1 MKKPLLLFFLMI
13 SSVAFSA
20 PYLMTSDADCGPA
33 SLHAVTD
40 IPEAQIEAQMGWNP
54 NFPDIT
60 DGAEIHFK
68 WLKSQ
73 KITYQ
78 ELTMTQVV
86 TANYAIPG
94 KTVILI
100 HSNNDPRSILGMLH
114 LQSTFE
120 QHWVVL
126 AGCDGKNISLYWGD
140 GTIKTF
146 SCADFML
153 LMTQGGP
160 TNTAYEIT
168 PTGTSK
174 PKKWWLL
181 FAAVIIKLF
190 K

>member
-1 MKKPLLLFFLMI
+1 MKPLLLSLLLLA
-13 SSVAFSA
+13 SPLFSA
-20 PYLMTSDADCGPA
+20 PYLMTSDVDCGPA
-33 SLHAVTD
+33 CLHAVTD
-40 IPEAQIEAQMGWNP
+40 IPEATIETQMGWNP
-54 NFPDIT
+54 NYPDIT
-60 DGAEIHFK
+60 DGPEIHFK

-73 KITYQ
+73 KIAYQ

-86 TANYAIPG
+86 TSGYAIPG

-100 HSNNDPRSILGMLH
+100 HSNNDPHSILGMLH

-126 AGCDGKNISLYWGD
+126 AGCDGKQISVYWGD

-146 SCADFML
+146 SCTDFLKM
-153 LMTQGGP
+153 MVQGGP
-160 TNTAYEIT
+160 TNTAYMIS

-181 FAAVIIKLF
+181 FAALIIKLF